1 MKRNVSKLMMCYV
14 FYRFAQGLRLRQVDM
29 MEDNIAA
36 STATLSKMAKK
47 LRKVCRR
54 AVERMRRQRGQLI
67 GGRREFVV
75 IDESHFRHK
84 RKVCRAAIKGLL

>member
-1 MKRNVSKLMMCYV
+1 MMCYV

-36 STATLSKMAKK
+36 STGILSKMAKK
-47 LRKVCRR
+47 LRKVRRR
-54 AVERMRRQRGQLI
+54 AVERMRQQQGQLI

-75 IDESHFRHK
+75 SDESHFRHK
-84 RKVCRAAIKGLL
+84 RKVCRVQ

>member
-1 MKRNVSKLMMCYV
+1 MCYV
-14 FYRFAQGLRLRQVDM
+14 FYRFAQGLHLRQVDM

-47 LRKVCRR
+47 LRKVRRR
-54 AVERMRRQRGQLI
+54 AVERMRQQQGQLI

-75 IDESHFRHK
+75 SDESHFRHK
-84 RKVCRAAIKGLL
+84 RKVCRVQ